1 MTYRRTMRQR
11 PTSVS
16 VEPKPS
22 KGRVPP
28 HDLDAEGAVLAAVL
42 LEREALDRVLE
53 ILKPEHFYSDANRR
67 IFDACVQLTTSGTPV
82 DITTVA
88 SWLRSREWINQVGG
102 SSYLVQLVDQTPSI
116 SHVAA
121 HAKVVFE
128 KWRLRQVIGA
138 CQRIAAEGYGDVGD
152 VQEFLAAAEH
162 SIFQIARDPA
172 STKKDPALVK
182 AIFTEVIQTI
192 HDNANRGVAFS
203 GVATGLHK
211 LDERL
216 AGMQY
221 GDLIVVAARPGLG
234 KTSFAMNVAINV
246 VAPYEPTDIAHG
258 VVVFSLEMPREQL
271 VQRMACSESGID
283 VTKLRRPNTITPEDW
298 QRLTET
304 GSSLSSGPIGWPLW
318 IDDTPAINM
327 LELRAKLRRI
337 ISEYNKPKNDNA
349 REQRVSVVVVD
360 YIQLMKG
367 REGVDNR
374 EQEISEITRGL
385 KALAK
390 EFGVVVI
397 ALSQLNRAVE
407 TRSKDAKS
415 KKPQLS
421 DLRECIAGDQV
432 VIDVNTGKRHYMRD
446 LVDHAS
452 DVMVTGYDQSTRALV
467 PTTVG
472 YAWAT
477 GLREMRLVTVASGET
492 LRCTPEHRLL
502 TLDGWRTVCE
512 LGAGDKLA
520 MASHGYDL
528 RYESIVSICEDG
540 VDECFDLCMPQTNS
554 FVVNGFVA
562 HNSGAI
568 EQDADTILFPWR
580 ESYYNPE
587 CASPHIAEI
596 NVAKQRNGA
605 TGVIYVKWTARCT
618 RFDNLD
624 PSEYPKD
631 DAA

>member
-11 PTSVS
+11 PTSV
-16 VEPKPS
+16 ELKPS

-28 HDLDAEGAVLAAVL
+28 NDLDAEAAVLAAAL

-53 ILKPEHFYSDANRR
+53 LLKPEHFYSDANRR
-67 IFDACVQLTTSGTPV
+67 IFDACVQLVTVGTPV
-82 DITTVA
+82 DIQTVA
-88 SWLRSREWINQVGG
+88 SWLRSREWINQIGG
-102 SSYLVQLVDQTPSI
+102 PSYLVQLVDATPSVAN
-116 SHVAA
+116 VAA
-121 HAKVVFE
+121 HAKVVHE
-128 KWRLRQVIGA
+128 KWRLRQAIGA

-162 SIFQIARDPA
+162 TLFTIARDPA
-172 STKKDPALVK
+172 SIKKEPALVK

-192 HDNANRGVAFS
+192 HSNADRGVEFS
-203 GVATGLHK
+203 GIATGLHK

-221 GDLIVVAARPGLG
+221 GDLVIVAARPGLG
-234 KTSFAMNVAINV
+234 KTSFAMNVVVNV
-246 VAPYEPTDIAHG
+246 VAPYEPSDIAHG
-258 VVVFSLEMPREQL
+258 AVVFSLEMPREQL
-271 VQRMACSESGID
+271 VQRMACSESGLD
-283 VTKLRRPNTITPEDW
+283 VTKLRRPRTITPEDW

-304 GSSLSSGPIGWPLW
+304 GSSLSSGPIGWPIW
-318 IDDTPAINM
+318 IDDTPGITL
-327 LELRAKLRRI
+327 LEMRAKLRRI

-360 YIQLMKG
+360 YIQLMTG
-367 REGVDNR
+367 REGADNR

-421 DLRECIAGDQV
+421 DLRE
-432 VIDVNTGKRHYMRD
+432 
-446 LVDHAS
+446 
-452 DVMVTGYDQSTRALV
+452 
-467 PTTVG
+467 
-472 YAWAT
+472 
-477 GLREMRLVTVASGET
+477 
-492 LRCTPEHRLL
+492 
-502 TLDGWRTVCE
+502 
-512 LGAGDKLA
+512 
-520 MASHGYDL
+520 
-528 RYESIVSICEDG
+528 
-540 VDECFDLCMPQTNS
+540 
-554 FVVNGFVA
+554 
-562 HNSGAI
+562 SGAI

-587 CASPHIAEI
+587 CTNPHIAEI

-605 TGVIYVKWTARCT
+605 TGVSYVKWTDRCT